1 MRNLNFA
8 CALTRAQNYGPPC
21 TKSWIRPWYRNTSE
35 RSTSFGN
42 IILLQVYS
50 WDFTSAQKI
59 TATVFFFIQ
68 GVCDSGQGFAN
79 GMIFCVCTKAVRER
93 LLGVVRQ
100 CSCCCRQACYCG
112 CACCHVCS
120 RSTSQLATEYE
131 PTTSTRESELL
142 IKYNRIPLIESS
154 TETSYATCIEARNSV
169 NTSDDQLVTTKTSWC
184 YI

>member
-1 MRNLNFA
+1 VHKR
-8 CALTRAQNYGPPC
+8 
-21 TKSWIRPWYRNTSE
+21 
-35 RSTSFGN
+35 
-42 IILLQVYS
+42 LLLLC
-50 WDFTSAQKI
+50 
-59 TATVFFFIQ
+59 FFIQ

-112 CACCHVCS
+112 CVCCHVCS

-142 IKYNRIPLIESS
+142 IKHNRIPLTESS
-154 TETSYATCIEARNSV
+154 TETSYATCIEAPNSV
-169 NTSDDQLVTTKTSWC
+169 NTSDDQLVTKKTS
-184 YI
+184 